1 MYCPQCGREVQI
13 VPDFEPEIEEEMTGV
28 LEKITD
34 HLIRSE
40 KAEKKERKIEQE
52 EKRRSRISFYST
64 VIAAVLA
71 GIVFLIFFAS
81 NQMATVETQ
90 LARAEKAA
98 AEKDYE
104 KAISCMLK
112 ASEMDATDLDIRNRL
127 GEYYLLDGQTAN
139 AIAAFYDVIR
149 ADRENENAYRNL
161 IGIYEK
167 ENDYVTINQL
177 VRDSDSDQIVNT
189 FIKYIANPP
198 QFNYPQG
205 TYEERIP
212 LKLTA
217 NTSGTVYF
225 TMDGSEPDENSQVY
239 TTPLFLDDGIYTV
252 RAFFVNEY
260 GIKSETAVQ
269 IYQIHLDQAHE
280 PEVSLNSGEYTQPQ
294 MITVTVPQGESVYY
308 TVDGSQPTK
317 DSILYSNP
325 IALPIGGST
334 YQFISYTEEGTASEV
349 VTRNYPFVMQ
359 SEIDLPTAVNL
370 LVVGLVEH
378 GVVTDFNGSVPDK
391 KGRNVYV
398 CSSAVCINE
407 RNYFL
412 VVEYYEDLLGV
423 DTKTGNLYCVDA
435 QTGELFKA
443 NVGEDGYYSVV
454 SF

>member
-1 MYCPQCGREVQI
+1 
-13 VPDFEPEIEEEMTGV
+13 
-28 LEKITD
+28 
-34 HLIRSE
+34 
-40 KAEKKERKIEQE
+40 
-52 EKRRSRISFYST
+52 
-64 VIAAVLA
+64 
-71 GIVFLIFFAS
+71 
-81 NQMATVETQ
+81 
-90 LARAEKAA
+90 
-98 AEKDYE
+98 
-104 KAISCMLK
+104 
-112 ASEMDATDLDIRNRL
+112 
-127 GEYYLLDGQTAN
+127 
-139 AIAAFYDVIR
+139 
-149 ADRENENAYRNL
+149 
-161 IGIYEK
+161 
-167 ENDYVTINQL
+167 
-177 VRDSDSDQIVNT
+177 
-189 FIKYIANPP
+189 
-198 QFNYPQG
+198 
-205 TYEERIP
+205 
-212 LKLTA
+212 
-217 NTSGTVYF
+217 
-225 TMDGSEPDENSQVY
+225 
-239 TTPLFLDDGIYTV
+239 
-252 RAFFVNEY
+252 
-260 GIKSETAVQ
+260 
-269 IYQIHLDQAHE
+269 
-280 PEVSLNSGEYTQPQ
+280 

-334 YQFISYTEEGTASEV
+334 YQFISYTQEGTASEV
-349 VTRNYPFVMQ
+349 VTRNYSFVMQ